1 MGQILPGLDRAQERG
16 LQASMRNAIL
26 QNRPQH
32 FCPLLSLV
40 PASPAQDSRPHGMS
54 FPTLSKKT
62 SSRLVWA
69 KEGIQG
75 QTVQLN
81 ESPPPP
87 QKGKNMAKASG
98 RVFGWHAQNS
108 GLHPSATQKKRRGRG
123 SLEDQMHGYASL
135 NPLLTSW
142 MNLDH

>member
-81 ESPPPP
+81 ESPPPLR
-87 QKGKNMAKASG
+87 KGKIWLRPVVECLAGMHKTLGSIP
-98 RVFGWHAQNS
+98 VPH
-108 GLHPSATQKKRRGRG
+108 KKRGGEEEAWRIRCMGMQVSTPS
-123 SLEDQMHGYASL
+123 SLAG
-135 NPLLTSW
+135 
-142 MNLDH
+142 